1 MLGSTPQARVILLR
15 DGPEALP
22 SLNTSGASFLAEIK
36 GAWRKYAEMGT
47 AAAVVRAQGTQ
58 DDTGAPSPRA
68 TAGACQRRADWV
80 FLTFFQVSLLAGK
93 VLKLWGHHAALQKV
107 TPSRYAGCGLKSAFC
122 ESPAKSH
129 GRTILNLE
137 FHAHTRNYV
146 ILYLWSINFS
156 VSEPLEF
163 SFLSIKQMVKNTRLK
178 VTMLPFV
185 NIFKHSVSPITAIG
199 VRDRERMESKGKN
212 HKLNFF

>member
-68 TAGACQRRADWV
+68 TAGACQRRAD
-80 FLTFFQVSLLAGK
+80 
-93 VLKLWGHHAALQKV
+93 
-107 TPSRYAGCGLKSAFC
+107 
-122 ESPAKSH
+122 
-129 GRTILNLE
+129 
-137 FHAHTRNYV
+137 
-146 ILYLWSINFS
+146 
-156 VSEPLEF
+156 
-163 SFLSIKQMVKNTRLK
+163 
-178 VTMLPFV
+178 
-185 NIFKHSVSPITAIG
+185 
-199 VRDRERMESKGKN
+199 
-212 HKLNFF
+212 